1 MQRFALLVLPGH
13 WPTSWSNVTRVTPCG
28 VCSRRHTAARLI
40 QWEAAARLIAGDAA
54 YLRINHSNSNYV
66 PHRNIPIAKF
76 LEAPFRFSC
85 CKDNI
90 WDCCLVFKLYLATP
104 GLQLTRLL
112 CLWGLPGKNT
122 GVGCHFLLQRI
133 FSTPEIGPTSPALA
147 GGFSTTEPPGKPLF
161 EISSTL
167 TWAYYIIT
175 KEQLICICNNVNDL
189 VLTVGWRPSVRNR
202 IKKLLG
208 ETIRELT
215 HTIKP
220 CWKKRPKKCTYQV
233 VHRKTLIL
241 PRYRLYLYKPKKKI
255 PEVFFL
261 RKNWTWRNRYI
272 LKVLEQSPNTR
283 FYRVRDRTQVP
294 HVDTT
299 LIRPQVFIVLTLQ
312 VLKLRSKKETCQ
324 GPHRFQAGIWSWAHS
339 QKVS

>member
-1 MQRFALLVLPGH
+1 MLQKAH
-13 WPTSWSNVTRVTPCG
+13 
-28 VCSRRHTAARLI
+28 CSQAHP
-40 QWEAAARLIAGDAA
+40 QWEAAARLIEGDAA
-54 YLRINHSNSNYV
+54 YLLINHSNSNYV

-85 CKDNI
+85 CKDTI
-90 WDCCLVFKLYLATP
+90 WDCCLVFKLYLTLATP
-104 GLQLTRLL
+104 WTVAHQAPLFMGIPRQKY
-112 CLWGLPGKNT
+112 WSGLP
-122 GVGCHFLLQRI
+122 
-133 FSTPEIGPTSPALA
+133 FSSPADLFNPRDRTHVSCTGRQILYHWA
-147 GGFSTTEPPGKPLF
+147 TWKPLF

-189 VLTVGWRPSVRNR
+189 VLTVGWRHSVRNR
-202 IKKLLG
+202 IKQLLG

-215 HTIKP
+215 HTVKP

-261 RKNWTWRNRYI
+261 RKKLNLTKSIHPKGPRAVTQH
-272 LKVLEQSPNTR
+272 KVLQGQGSHPSASCRHSPHTTTGL
-283 FYRVRDRTQVP
+283 YCP
-294 HVDTT
+294 H
-299 LIRPQVFIVLTLQ
+299 F
-312 VLKLRSKKETCQ
+312 
-324 GPHRFQAGIWSWAHS
+324 AGAEAE
-339 QKVS
+339 V